1 MRGINLHA
9 AQVIDGR
16 DRRRVERLAKYI
28 TRPPIAQDRLER
40 RQDGRLELIF
50 KKVWRDGTR
59 ALVLEPHDLIARL
72 VAAVPPPRFHML
84 RYFGVLSSHSSR
96 RALVVPKPPVD
107 AACHKPPPA
116 RGDQPR
122 AARREGRCA
131 GRAEAVGVVAGARVR
146 GRCRDVPAL
155 LRPDEVGGGRHEP
168 RGHHAADCGARGRP
182 RIESAAHGESPRP
195 RARAIGDGVRGGV
208 RRPATSLG
216 RRCVSRALG
225 EGDRARQRTR
235 RAQSAPGEPNRR
247 RGSGCGR

>member
-1 MRGINLHA
+1 M
-9 AQVIDGR
+9 
-16 DRRRVERLAKYI
+16 ERLVKYI

-96 RALVVPKPPVD
+96 RSLVVPKPPVD

-116 RGDQPR
+116 QGDQLELLGEKDDAPV
-122 AARREGRCA
+122 GRKRWA
-131 GRAEAVGVVAGARVR
+131 WLLA
-146 GRCRDVPAL
+146 PAL
-155 LRPDEVGGGRHEP
+155 LRPDEVGGGRHES

-182 RIESAAHGESPRP
+182 RIESAAHGESPP
-195 RARAIGDGVRGGV
+195 PCA
-208 RRPATSLG
+208 
-216 RRCVSRALG
+216 
-225 EGDRARQRTR
+225 
-235 RAQSAPGEPNRR
+235 
-247 RGSGCGR
+247 

>member
-1 MRGINLHA
+1 M
-9 AQVIDGR
+9 
-16 DRRRVERLAKYI
+16 ERLAKYI

-116 RGDQPR
+116 RRRSAR

-155 LRPDEVGGGRHEP
+155 LRPDEVGGGRHE
-168 RGHHAADCGARGRP
+168 RAAITRLIAEHEDGLGSRAPPTARVPVRVPEQLGMGF
-182 RIESAAHGESPRP
+182 GEGE
-195 RARAIGDGVRGGV
+195 ATGDFAGG
-208 RRPATSLG
+208 G
-216 RRCVSRALG
+216 GVSRALG